1 MEEHMVED
9 YLFIMEQE
17 FHGAIK
23 NGEFHVWYQPQID
36 MRTGK
41 HCGAEALV
49 RWQKQDGSLVRPDAF
64 VPPLEELGLIV
75 RLDEEVLEN
84 VCRDISQARKQG
96 VALGPVSVNLSR
108 LQAGRRGITRK
119 LKRITEE
126 YEITREELFF
136 EITETAD
143 EGEDGLPGF
152 VEQMRENG
160 FQIAMDDFGTGNSS
174 LKALQESC
182 FDILKLDRYFVARI
196 GDPKA
201 EIILAS
207 TIAMAKKLGLEVVAE
222 GVETEEQICFL
233 LGHQCYL
240 AQGYYYSGPLTKEQY
255 IKWQQVW
262 DSCVAGGI
270 FRERELRI

>member
-1 MEEHMVED
+1 MEDYMVEN
-9 YLFIMEQE
+9 LFIMEQE
-17 FHGAIK
+17 FHGALK
-23 NGEFHVWYQPQID
+23 NSEFRVWYQPQID

-49 RWQKQDGSLVRPDAF
+49 RWQKQDGSLVKPDAF
-64 VPPLEELGLIV
+64 VPPLEKLGLIA

-96 VALGPVSVNLSR
+96 ITLGPVSVNLSR
-108 LQAGRRGITRK
+108 LQAGRNVITEK
-119 LKRITEE
+119 LKKITEG
-126 YEITREELFF
+126 YEITRDELFF

-143 EGEDGLPGF
+143 GAEDGLPGL
-152 VEQMRENG
+152 VEQLREKG

-174 LKALQESC
+174 LKVLQESH

-207 TIAMAKKLGLEVVAE
+207 TIAMAGDLGLEVVAE
-222 GVETEEQICFL
+222 GVETEEQIRFL
-233 LGHQCYL
+233 LGHQCHL
-240 AQGYYYSGPLTKEQY
+240 AQGYYYSRPLTKEQY
-255 IKWQQVW
+255 IKWQKVRN
-262 DSCVAGGI
+262 SSGAGGI
-270 FRERELRI
+270 FRERKLHI